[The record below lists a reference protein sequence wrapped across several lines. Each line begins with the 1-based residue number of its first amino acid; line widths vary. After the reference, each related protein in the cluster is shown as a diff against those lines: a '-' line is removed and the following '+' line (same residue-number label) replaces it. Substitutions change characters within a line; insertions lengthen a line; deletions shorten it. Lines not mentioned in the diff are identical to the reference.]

1 MQDHDRHS
9 HPILRYVR
17 KDYYPYVVLPQPIA
31 LLLRGPDLPPC
42 PLEPEPPQMP
52 ARPLEPEPPQMPE
65 RPTERKLPGPD
76 CFAVQGGLSVALQ
89 LASQP
94 RASRLVY

>member
-17 KDYYPYVVLPQPIA
+17 EDYYPYVVLPQPIA

-42 PLEPEPPQMP
+42 PP
-52 ARPLEPEPPQMPE
+52 EPEPPQMPE
-65 RPTERKLPGPD
+65 RPTEQPELPRMPERPVRPNLPELPQPLMGKLQSAWATG
-76 CFAVQGGLSVALQ
+76 AGA
-89 LASQP
+89 
-94 RASRLVY
+94 

>member
-42 PLEPEPPQMP
+42 PP
-52 ARPLEPEPPQMPE
+52 EPEPPQMPE
-65 RPTERKLPGPD
+65 RPTEPD
-76 CFAVQGGLSVALQ
+76 IAMQV
-89 LASQP
+89 
-94 RASRLVY
+94 SRDGKRSLVLLIDIEIDEPWFLEGTAF